1 MRIGILT
8 GGGDAPGLNA
18 AIRAVARPALA
29 AGDVV
34 LGVRNGWA
42 GMLGDGALFEMGR
55 RDVSGI
61 LPVGGTLL
69 GSSRTNPAKVDGGY
83 DQVRAAFERNHLEAL
98 VAIGGD
104 DTLGVAAHL
113 ADMGLPV
120 VGVPKTMDNDL
131 AVTEYCIGF
140 DTAVSIVTEALDRLH
155 TTAWSHHR
163 VMVVEVMGR
172 DAGWVAVTGGL
183 AGGADF
189 ILIPEFEVGVDAV
202 IEHVHSRR
210 AQGSEFSIIV
220 VAEGAHIPELEA
232 GVDGGAAATTDAF
245 GHVQLA
251 KRGVGDRLSALI
263 EARTGLE
270 TRATVLGHTQR
281 GGSPTAYDRLWA
293 TRVGYR
299 AYALAREGG
308 FGRMPVVR
316 CGGVEV
322 AAIRDVAAG
331 GRTVPRDL
339 YELAQVFY

>member
-18 AIRAVARPALA
+18 AIRAVARPAMA
-29 AGDVV
+29 EGHVV

-83 DQVRAAFERNHLEAL
+83 DQVRATFERNKLDAL

-113 ADMGLPV
+113 ADLGVPV

-189 ILIPEFEVGVDAV
+189 ILIPEFVVGVDAV
-202 IEHVHSRR
+202 IEHVHARR

-220 VAEGAHIPELEA
+220 VAEGAHIPELE
-232 GVDGGAAATTDAF
+232 GEGDGGVATDAF

-263 EARTGLE
+263 ESRTGLE

-281 GGSPTAYDRLWA
+281 GGSPTAYDRVWA
-293 TRVGYR
+293 TRVGYG
-299 AYALAREGG
+299 AYVLVQRGE
-308 FGRMPVVR
+308 FGMMPVVR
-316 CGGVEV
+316 CGGIENVP
-322 AAIRDVAAG
+322 IKDVAAG
-331 GRTVPRDL
+331 GRTVPREL

>member
-69 GSSRTNPAKVDGGY
+69 GSSRTNPAKVEGGY
-83 DQVRAAFERNHLEAL
+83 DQVRRTVERNGLDAL

-113 ADMGLPV
+113 AELGVPV

-202 IEHVHSRR
+202 IDHVHTRR

-220 VAEGAHIPELEA
+220 VAEGAHIPELE
-232 GVDGGAAATTDAF
+232 GGEDGAATDAF

-263 EARTGLE
+263 ESRTGLE

-281 GGSPTAYDRLWA
+281 GGSPTAYDRVWA
-293 TRVGYR
+293 TRVGFG
-299 AYALAREGG
+299 AYELVRSGD

-316 CGGVEV
+316 CGGIEP

-331 GRTVPRDL
+331 GRTVPREL
-339 YELAQVFY
+339 YELTQVFY